1 VPDSPPYSP
10 AGAKLVEWP
19 AAVSS
24 L

>member
-10 AGAKLVEWP
+10 AGAKLVDWP
-19 AAVSS
+19 VAVSS